1 MISPSYCGV
10 HQRRRWRSVRIA
22 PGKTLFT
29 RRSEEHTSE
38 LQSQSNLECRLLL
51 EKKNV
56 IGDQHDDDERKH
68 VAQVEKQLA
77 PERMVE
83 QRVDGLE
90 HRESHQNLRSS
101 TPCFPREKS
110 YNPY

>member
-29 RRSEEHTSE
+29 RRSEENTSE

-51 EKKNV
+51 EKKRVNNDSKQV
-56 IGDQHDDDERKH
+56 WCFNIYRSTHGLTEMDYGTPISRPATQWTSRLGDL
-68 VAQVEKQLA
+68 V
-77 PERMVE
+77 
-83 QRVDGLE
+83 
-90 HRESHQNLRSS
+90 
-101 TPCFPREKS
+101 
-110 YNPY
+110 